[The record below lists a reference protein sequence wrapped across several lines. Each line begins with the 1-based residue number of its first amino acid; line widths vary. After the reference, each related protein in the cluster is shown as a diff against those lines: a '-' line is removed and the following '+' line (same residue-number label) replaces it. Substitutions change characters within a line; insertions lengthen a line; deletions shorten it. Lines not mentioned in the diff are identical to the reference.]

1 MKRSTKP
8 GLAQRL
14 AAGLAGTLLLLAACG
29 PAAAGQCQSSGPRPD
44 RIPGL
49 AIGGGAEDFHGEV
62 LLGLNDG
69 LDSLLLTQHGPFR
82 FARRLPPG
90 HAYQVKVLHHPPIQ
104 RCTVEHGSG
113 LALGDVAD
121 LRVRCVDGSI
131 RTIAAEADELADVGD
146 IGPLTEDAQGNL
158 YAVAGRG
165 GQQGH
170 GGVLRIARDG
180 SRTLLHAFTGPDADD
195 VPYRLALS
203 ADGTLLYGVTSR
215 GGEHDEG
222 TVFRLRT
229 DGSGF
234 QTLHSFG
241 GHSAGCAAVPSSAL
255 LRASDG
261 RYYGVCASGGTW
273 GGGVLYRIDP
283 QGHYRQVQ
291 AFVNSQDIG
300 ALAAPEA
307 VEPDAQ
313 GLHFPLGEIVE
324 HPDGVLYG
332 TARYGGLHGN
342 GGVYAYRLQDER
354 GGALAHMPEHA
365 LAPQGGLAL
374 GRDGRLLG
382 YTRRD
387 LQQVSMLFRAAT
399 DGTMQI
405 YRIDPGLTGIMRPGG
420 VPQQGCDGLIYG
432 ADSSGGAHGQGS
444 IFSIDLESGQALTRY
459 SFGGQNRGRMGFA
472 PEHGLLLAA
481 DGDLYGSTRRGGPAS
496 GGAVFRI
503 D

>member
-1 MKRSTKP
+1 MQLPTNT

-14 AAGLAGTLLLLAACG
+14 AAGLCGTLLLLAACG
-29 PAAAGQCQSSGPRPD
+29 HAAAGQCQSGGRRPD
-44 RIPGL
+44 KIAGL
-49 AIGGGAEDFHGEV
+49 AISGSAEDFHGEL

-69 LDSLLLTQHGPFR
+69 LESLLLTQHGAFR
-82 FARRLPPG
+82 FARRLSPG
-90 HAYQVKVLHHPPIQ
+90 QAYQVKVLHHPPIQ
-104 RCTVEHGSG
+104 RCTVEPGSG
-113 LALGDVAD
+113 VVLGDVTD

-131 RTIAAEADELADVGD
+131 RTVVAEADDLADYGD
-146 IGPLTEDAQGNL
+146 IGPLTEDAQGTL
-158 YAVAGRG
+158 YAMAARG

-180 SRTLLHAFTGPDADD
+180 TRTLLHAFTSPDADGL
-195 VPYRLALS
+195 PLRLALS
-203 ADGTLLYGVTSR
+203 ADGTLLYGVSQR

-241 GHSAGCAAVPSSAL
+241 GHAVGCAAVPSSPL

-261 RYYGVCASGGTW
+261 GYYGVAAGGGTW
-273 GGGVLYRIDP
+273 GGGVLYRIDS
-283 QGHYRQVQ
+283 QGHYQQVQ
-291 AFVNSQDIG
+291 AFVNAQDID

-313 GLHFPLGEIVE
+313 GLHFPVGEIVE
-324 HPDGVLYG
+324 HPDGVLCG
-332 TARYGGLHGN
+332 TARFGGLHGN
-342 GGVYAYRLQDER
+342 GGVYAYRLQDGR

-365 LAPQGGLAL
+365 LAPRGGLAL

-382 YTRRD
+382 YTRHD

-399 DGTMQI
+399 DGTMQL
-405 YRIDPGLTGIMRPGG
+405 YRIDPERTGIKHPGG

-444 IFSIDLESGQALTRY
+444 VFSLDPSSGQVRTRY
-459 SFGGQNRGRMGFA
+459 SFGGQNRDRMGFS
-472 PEHGLLLAA
+472 PEYGLLLAA
-481 DGDLYGSTRRGGPAS
+481 DGDLYGSTGRGGPAFA
-496 GGAVFRI
+496 GAVFRI

>member
-1 MKRSTKP
+1 MKPPTKP

-14 AAGLAGTLLLLAACG
+14 AAGVAGALLLAACG
-29 PAAAGQCQSSGPRPD
+29 HAAAGQCLSGGRRPD
-44 RIPGL
+44 QAPGR
-49 AIGGGAEDFHGEV
+49 AIGGGAEDFHGEIV
-62 LLGLNDG
+62 LGLNDG
-69 LDSLLLTQHGPFR
+69 LDSLLLTQHGAFR

-90 HAYQVKVLHHPPIQ
+90 QAYQVKILHHPPIQ
-104 RCTVEHGSG
+104 RCTVEHASG
-113 LALGDVAD
+113 LVLGDIAD

-131 RTIAAEADELADVGD
+131 RTVAAESGELADFGD

-165 GQQGH
+165 GQQGY

-180 SRTLLHAFTGPDADD
+180 SRTLLHAFTGPDADLLLH
-195 VPYRLALS
+195 RLALS
-203 ADGTLLYGVTSR
+203 ADGTLLHGVTQR

-241 GHSAGCAAVPSSAL
+241 GHSVGCAAVPSSPL

-261 RYYGVCASGGTW
+261 RYYGVCASGGAW
-273 GGGVLYRIDP
+273 GGGVLYRIDS
-283 QGHYRQVQ
+283 QGHYEQVQ
-291 AFVNSQDIG
+291 AFVNSQDID

-307 VEPDAQ
+307 FEPDAR
-313 GLHFPLGEIVE
+313 GLHFPIGEIVE
-324 HPDGVLYG
+324 HPNGVLCG

-342 GGVYAYRLQDER
+342 GGLYAYRLQDGR
-354 GGALAHMPEHA
+354 SGVLAHMPEHA
-365 LAPQGGLAL
+365 LAPRGGLAL

-405 YRIDPGLTGIMRPGG
+405 YRIDPELTAIKHPGG

-444 IFSIDLESGQALTRY
+444 IFSLDLDAGQARTRY
-459 SFGGQNRGRMGFA
+459 SFGGQNRGRMGLA
-472 PEHGLLLAA
+472 PEYGLLLAA
-481 DGDLYGSTRRGGPAS
+481 DGDLLGSTRHGGPAFA
-496 GGAVFRI
+496 GAVFRI